1 MAGLFLA
8 QLAIL
13 AINIIFLTL
22 FVAVNT
28 DFCGSVFETQVG
40 KLTHVLTVKKVL
52 SSFKLKAVEASRTKH
67 FRSLSVSLAR
77 NVGLKGDYLTPIS
90 PREMRV
96 DLVKIVC

>member
-40 KLTHVLTVKKVL
+40 KLTHVLTVKKV
-52 SSFKLKAVEASRTKH
+52 
-67 FRSLSVSLAR
+67 
-77 NVGLKGDYLTPIS
+77 
-90 PREMRV
+90 
-96 DLVKIVC
+96 